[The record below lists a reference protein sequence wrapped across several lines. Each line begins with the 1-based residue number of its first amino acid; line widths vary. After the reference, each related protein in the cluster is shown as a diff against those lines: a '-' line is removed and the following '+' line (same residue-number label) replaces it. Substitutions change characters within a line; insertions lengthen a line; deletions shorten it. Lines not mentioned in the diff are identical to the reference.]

1 MSTSIDP
8 ATTIGATALIVTD
21 LERSLRYY
29 QHNLGLQLH
38 RRENGTAILGA
49 GGRDLLVL
57 TEQPGARPVQR
68 HHTGLYHFAIL
79 VPSRKE
85 LARTLRHLIDTRTPI
100 GGASDHAV
108 SEALYLSDPDGH
120 GIEIYRDR
128 PRDEWDFSGG
138 TLRMTVDPFN
148 FESVLAEIEGQPLA
162 WTGIAPGTTIGHI
175 HLHVAHIPTAEH
187 FYCDVLGFDLM
198 VRYGDA
204 ASFIA
209 AGGYHHHMGLNTWAG
224 VGAPPPPADAAH
236 LDWFE
241 VRLPTPSAL
250 AAVVERV
257 RQAGLPISEIDGG
270 WAVQD
275 PAQNHIHL
283 VTGM

>member
-21 LERSLRYY
+21 LERSLHYY
-29 QHNLGLQLH
+29 QHNLGLHLH
-38 RRENGTAILGA
+38 RRENGSAALGA
-49 GGRDLLVL
+49 GGPDLLLL

-68 HHTGLYHFAIL
+68 HRTGLYHFAIL

-100 GGASDHAV
+100 AGASDHAV

-128 PRDEWDFSGG
+128 PRDEWEFPGG

-148 FESVLAEIEGQPLA
+148 FESVLGELDGHEPD
-162 WTGIAPGTTIGHI
+162 WTGIAPGTTIGHM
-175 HLHVAHIPTAEH
+175 HLHVAHIPAAEH
-187 FYCDVLGFDLM
+187 FYCEVLGFELM

-224 VGAPPPPADAAH
+224 VGAPPPPADAAR
-236 LDWFE
+236 LAWFE
-241 VRLPTPSAL
+241 VRLPSQAAL
-250 AAVVERV
+250 EEVVERV
-257 RQAGLPISEIDGG
+257 RQAGLPITEIDGG

-275 PAQNHIHL
+275 PAQNQIHL
-283 VTGM
+283 VAAA